1 MTTSVDQATMLLQ
14 TPNTA
19 SKTKLRAAP
28 VEANFAQHIIRVN
41 EGASPATYARL
52 IDPRGAEFLLKE
64 TERTA
69 QYEAQREVMLEFWD
83 KSSFKAEQMGAALAQ
98 MRQLF
103 ADSGVPIIDMAQIM
117 RSPDGTY
124 HVRGWGKGES
134 VSHPQAKFLEAIL
147 NGKDPGFEE
156 LSKKIA
162 ASIEDIEKLFAQMQ
176 GLREEY
182 QPLVGGVNL
191 GYDGQHFDSIFDTH
205 FVLATEHTGQVQ
217 GEARKLSMR
226 DPEHFQAFKDSLGD
240 ELGKL
245 SSEQLLSRYHF
256 DTVMLPKLQKALPD
270 YFA

>member
-1 MTTSVDQATMLLQ
+1 MTTSVDQATTLLQ
-14 TPNTA
+14 TVSA
-19 SKTKLRAAP
+19 
-28 VEANFAQHIIRVN
+28 
-41 EGASPATYARL
+41 ASPPKIRDGHGGENFSQHLRPVPEDARPASFATL
-52 IDPRGAEFLLKE
+52 IDPRSADFLLKE
-64 TERTA
+64 TERAA
-69 QYEAQREVMLEFWD
+69 QYEVMQEFSV

-103 ADSGVPIIDMAQIM
+103 ADSGVPIVDMAQIT

-124 HVRGWGKGES
+124 HVKGWGKGEN
-134 VSHPQAKFLEAIL
+134 VSHPQAKFIEDVL
-147 NGKDPGFEE
+147 NGKAPGFEE

-162 ASIEDIEKLFAQMQ
+162 ASIEDVEKLFAEMQ

-182 QPLVGGVNL
+182 QPLVGDVNL

-217 GEARKLSMR
+217 NEARKLSMR
-226 DPEHFQAFKDSLGD
+226 GPEGFQAFKDSLGG

-256 DTVMLPKLQKALPD
+256 DTVLLPKLHKALPE